1 MKKAFTILI
10 LFLSFSISLQAQEE
24 DERTPIRGQVI
35 YNNVNVPNEN
45 VLNVSSEGYTTTDDN
60 GEFMI
65 DVKIGDIVAFT
76 SLNYKFYS
84 LVISEEQIENGRIIV
99 EVEEK
104 VNQLDEVVITPENT
118 EKFLNA
124 KSEELGAYG
133 EYEYEDDDATEFRME
148 DNTALPT
155 QVRGLQNGLNIGNIA
170 RLLFKKNDENE
181 EVTKTNLQLSE
192 VVLQIYDT
200 DFFVTDLKLPEDKI
214 TEFAYYLDDQPFSK
228 DLLKKDN
235 EFQFVD
241 FLVNQ
246 SKQFKENLKEE

>member
-1 MKKAFTILI
+1 MKKAFTIL
-10 LFLSFSISLQAQEE
+10 LLCLSFSITLQAQDEA
-24 DERTPIRGQVI
+24 ERTPIRGQVI
-35 YNNVNVPNEN
+35 YKNVNVPNEN
-45 VLNVSSEGYTTTDDN
+45 VLNVSSEAYTATDEN
-60 GEFMI
+60 GEFVI
-65 DVKIGDIVAFT
+65 DVKTGDILAFT
-76 SLNYKFYS
+76 SLNYKFS
-84 LVISEEQIENGRIIV
+84 SIIVSEKQIENGRIIV

-118 EKFLNA
+118 ERYLNA

-133 EYEYEDDDATEFRME
+133 AYNYEDDDATEFRME

-155 QVRGLQNGLNIGNIA
+155 QVRGLQNGLDFSNIA
-170 RLLFKKNDENE
+170 RLLFKKHDNDTE
-181 EVTKTNLQLSE
+181 KKSNLKLSE
-192 VVLQIYDT
+192 VVLQLYDT
-200 DFFVTDLKLPEDKI
+200 EFFVNDLKLPEDKI

>member
-1 MKKAFTILI
+1 MKKIFTILF
-10 LFLSFSISLQAQEE
+10 LYLSFSITLQAQDE
-24 DERTPIRGQVI
+24 DQRTPVRGQVI

-45 VLNVSSEGYTTTDDN
+45 VLNVSSEGYTTTDEN
-60 GEFMI
+60 GEFVI

-84 LVISEEQIENGRIIV
+84 LIISEKQIENGRIIV
-99 EVEEK
+99 EVDEK

-133 EYEYEDDDATEFRME
+133 KYSYEDDDATKFRME
-148 DNTALPT
+148 DNTTLPT

-170 RLLFKKNDENE
+170 RLLFKKHDEDTEN
-181 EVTKTNLQLSE
+181 KSNLKLSE
-192 VVLQIYDT
+192 VVLQLYDT
-200 DFFVTDLKLPEDKI
+200 EFFVTDLKLPKDKI
-214 TEFAYYLDDQPFSK
+214 TEFAYYLDEQPFSK

-246 SKQFKENLKEE
+246 SNQFKENLKEE